1 MPSSQPR
8 RLIEQLRRT
17 VLLPDGAGLSD
28 GQLLECF
35 LTQGDDAAFAALVH
49 RHGPMVWSVCRRI
62 LHDHHEAEDAFQA
75 TFLVLVRKAA
85 SVVPGDRVANW
96 LYGVACQTAQ
106 RARVATAKR
115 KAREKIVAEVPET
128 AASGQDGGRDL
139 RTLLDQE
146 LCRLPDKYRTPI
158 VLCDL
163 EGKTGKEAAR
173 QLGWPEGTVAGRLAR
188 GREMLAKRL
197 TRQGL
202 GLSSGAL
209 AVALMENAASGGVP
223 ASLMAATVKT
233 TALLAAVSAATT
245 GGITAEVAALT
256 EGVIQTMFL
265 KKLKLVT
272 FAILTGV
279 CLCTGTAVF
288 TYTSRGEQ
296 KTGQQVA
303 PAPRAGQPE
312 ERKGPDKFQVLLQK
326 RRDALKEAIKDIM
339 LRVESGQELL
349 QPQMRH
355 AQSMLT
361 KVELALCKSD
371 KERIK
376 VLEDAVALAAKVERI
391 NKDRAEAGIKGYIPA
406 DLALAQAD
414 RLEAEY
420 ELEGEKARIASLR

>member
-1 MPSSQPR
+1 MPTRQPR

-49 RHGPMVWSVCRRI
+49 RHGPMVWSACRRV
-62 LHDHHEAEDAFQA
+62 LHDHHDAEDAFQA

-115 KAREKIVAEVPET
+115 KAREKIVAEVPEP
-128 AASGQDGGRDL
+128 AASGQDGGRAL
-139 RTLLDQE
+139 RFLIDQE
-146 LCRLPDKYRTPI
+146 LRRLPDKYRPPI

-173 QLGWPEGTVAGRLAR
+173 QLGWPEGTVAGRLVR

-197 TRQGL
+197 ARQGL

-209 AVALMENAASGGVP
+209 AVALMENAVSGGVP
-223 ASLMAATVKT
+223 VS
-233 TALLAAVSAATT
+233 LLAATTKVTAAAS
-245 GGITAEVAALT
+245 GALSAEVVALT
-256 EGVIQTMFL
+256 EGVIQAMFL
-265 KKLKLVT
+265 KNLKLVSLVLLAVV
-272 FAILTGV
+272 FLG
-279 CLCTGTAVF
+279 TGTAFF
-288 TYTSRGEQ
+288 TYTVRAEQ

-303 PAPRAGQPE
+303 PLPQRGRPE
-312 ERKGPDKFQVLLQK
+312 EQKGTDKVQALLIE
-326 RRDALKEAIKDIM
+326 RRDALKEAVAVWEERM
-339 LRVESGQELL
+339 QSGQEFFTETH
-349 QPQMRH
+349 QH
-355 AQSMLT
+355 AQLMLF
-361 KVELALCKSD
+361 KAELDLCKSD

-376 VLEDAVALAAKVERI
+376 VFEEAVAFASRIEKVTRIRVQSAVNGYHMAHLHLA
-391 NKDRAEAGIKGYIPA
+391 RAN
-406 DLALAQAD
+406 
-414 RLEAEY
+414 RLEAEIA
-420 ELEGEKARIASLR
+420 LEREKAKIASPPR